1 MGRVRSVSWRWLVV
15 AVSCLLM
22 TGSLSAATVEDA
34 PEIRVIIDVSGS
46 MRVNDPEQLAT
57 EALELLVALIPSGA
71 RAGIWTFGER
81 VANPLPSAGVNQEWR
96 QRMRALT
103 PLLVEYQQFT
113 DIESAI
119 RQVAPLDSD
128 TNSNQ
133 THLLLLT
140 DGMIDL
146 PAWRGGKPAID
157 QASRAALLDEYAP
170 LLAEQEVVV
179 HGIAFSDD
187 ADLALI
193 ERLAQLTG
201 GLSASVAEADAL
213 LGAFLDIF
221 DRIFPSDRAPVTD
234 QRFVIEP
241 GLSGFT
247 ALLFRGEEE
256 PVLIAPDGERYSA
269 DAVPE
274 GVQWRREPHY
284 DLVEV
289 PNPQAGQWR
298 LEGELVEKSRITL
311 QAPLQLQVSGIPAT
325 LYLGFDVPVEAWL
338 TRQQE
343 VLDEDEL
350 PAYLRLTAELRDAT
364 GELQSTVVLRQ
375 QEQGTR
381 FVGQLPP
388 PITSGELQLVV
399 RAEGQGFRRQRV
411 QAVNVLPPILARHDE
426 ASEQVVLTT
435 EHPQLDRHNTRLY
448 GQLQGVTL
456 TAEPQDEQ
464 RWQMPLPELDAG
476 VSVALMLHGEVTLDG
491 ETRELVLPRLVL
503 FPAVDTSLDQV
514 DAAAALEVTRFHDE
528 PLPLHEDSTAPLDR
542 LIERVQSLPETVQ
555 QGWREGPAWLEPLR
569 QAVANPR
576 QGWPLLVALVVPLL
590 LLLLLWRVWQRR
602 RHAGAREE
610 PHV

>member
-1 MGRVRSVSWRWLVV
+1 MGRVQSVSWRWLAV
-15 AVSCLLM
+15 AIGCLLM
-22 TGSLSAATVEDA
+22 TSSLSAATVEDA
-34 PEIRVIIDVSGS
+34 PEVRVIIDVSGS
-46 MRVNDPEQLAT
+46 MRVNDPEQLAA

-81 VANPLPSAGVNQEWR
+81 VANPLPPAGVNQEWR

-103 PLLVEYQQFT
+103 PLLVDYQQFT

-119 RQVAPLDSD
+119 RQGAPLDTD
-128 TNSNQ
+128 TRQ
-133 THLLLLT
+133 IHLLLLT

-146 PAWRGGKPAID
+146 PAWRGSKPAID
-157 QASRAALLDEYAP
+157 QASRTALLDEYAP
-170 LLAEQEVVV
+170 LLAEQDVVV

-187 ADLALI
+187 ADFDLV

-201 GLSASVAEADAL
+201 GLSASVAEAEAL
-213 LGAFLDIF
+213 LGAFLDMV
-221 DRIFPSDRAPVTD
+221 DRIYPSDRAPVTD

-241 GLSGFT
+241 GLSDFT

-256 PVLIAPDGERYSA
+256 PVLIAPGGERYSA
-269 DAVPE
+269 DAIPE

-289 PNPQAGQWR
+289 PDPQAGQWR

-311 QAPLQLQVSGIPAT
+311 QAPLQLQVSGVPPT
-325 LYLGFDVPVEAWL
+325 LYLGFDVPVEAWF

-343 VLDEDEL
+343 VLEEDEL
-350 PAYLRLTAELRDAT
+350 PAYLRLTAELRNAA
-364 GELQSTVVLRQ
+364 GELQSTVVLQQ
-375 QEQGTR
+375 QEQEAR

-388 PITSGELQLVV
+388 PITSSELQLVV

-426 ASEQVVLTT
+426 AGGQVILTT
-435 EHPQLDRHNTRLY
+435 EHPQLNRHNTRLY
-448 GQLQGVTL
+448 GQLQGATL

-464 RWQMPLPELDAG
+464 RWIMPLPELDAG
-476 VSVALMLHGEVTLDG
+476 VSVPLMLRGEITLDG
-491 ETRELVLPRLVL
+491 NVRELVLPRLVL

-514 DAAAALEVTRFHDE
+514 DAASALEVTRFYDE
-528 PLPLHEDSTAPLDR
+528 PLPQREESSDPVER
-542 LIERVQSLPETVQ
+542 LIERVQALPETAQ
-555 QGWREGPAWLEPLR
+555 QRWREGPAWLEPLR
-569 QAVANPR
+569 QALDNPR
-576 QGWPLLVALVVPLL
+576 QGWPLLVALAVPLL
-590 LLLLLWRVWQRR
+590 LLLLLWRVWHRR
-602 RHAGAREE
+602 RNAGAREE